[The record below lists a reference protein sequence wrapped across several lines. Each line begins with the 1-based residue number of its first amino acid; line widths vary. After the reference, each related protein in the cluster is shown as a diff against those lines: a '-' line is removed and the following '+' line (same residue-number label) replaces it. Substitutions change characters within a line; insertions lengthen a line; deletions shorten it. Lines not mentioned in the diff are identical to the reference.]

1 MAIKI
6 ETKDNINQIH
16 IEGDLT
22 IYEVADY
29 LDKLK
34 QNLMAD
40 KAVELDLGAVEEL
53 DTSGLQLITAV
64 CKQASDNGADIRFV
78 AMSDEVDEAVHN
90 CRLLHALGCEQEE
103 AAS

>member
-1 MAIKI
+1 MALKI

-29 LDKLK
+29 LDTLK
-34 QNLMAD
+34 QTWMQD
-40 KAVELDLGAVEEL
+40 KAIELDLSAVEEI

-64 CKQASDNGADIRFV
+64 CKQANDNGADIRFV

-90 CRLLHALGCEQEE
+90 SRLLHALGCEPQE

>member
-1 MAIKI
+1 MALKI
-6 ETKDNINQIH
+6 ETKNNINQIR
-16 IEGDLT
+16 IDGDLT

-29 LDKLK
+29 LDTLK
-34 QNLMAD
+34 QTLMMD
-40 KAVELDLGAVEEL
+40 KTVELDLSGVEEL

-64 CKQASDNGADIRFV
+64 CKQASGNGADIRFI

-90 CRLLHALGCEQEE
+90 SRLLHALGCEPKE